1 MKSSTIISLLVSV
14 ALALLAVFGVRS
26 YLASQRDLL
35 AQRAGLGEPASENT
49 ILVATRALR
58 FGEAVKA
65 EDVRALAWPTGEL
78 PAGAFRKPEDLL
90 GKDGELRYVMSAM
103 EKDEPVLASKITGA
117 GQRATLSAALGE
129 GMKAVSIRVN
139 DVLGVAG
146 FVLPGDRVDIM
157 LTRVVKDDSGADQT
171 FVDVLLQGVKVL
183 AADQTADDRSD
194 KVEVVKTVTFEVTT
208 TEAQKLTLAGN
219 VGTLSLALRNV
230 ASSGVEQTQP
240 VTLADL
246 GGGPM
251 AQALKNDRAD
261 QDESRLTDLEK
272 LVKSVGDTLGNR
284 LGAMEDKLK
293 PNTVPAE
300 PAKPVLV
307 AAPKPDFVVI
317 GVSRNT
323 KREEYRVQLLD

>member
-26 YLASQRDLL
+26 YLATQRDIL
-35 AQRAGLGEPASENT
+35 AQQAGLAEPASGDT

-58 FGEAVKA
+58 FGEPIKQ

-90 GKDGELRYVMSAM
+90 GTDGTLRYVMSAM

-117 GQRATLSAALGE
+117 GQRATLSAALTE

-146 FVLPGDRVDIM
+146 FVLPGDRVDIL
-157 LTRVVKDDSGADQT
+157 LTRVVHEEAKSDQT

-183 AADQTADDRSD
+183 AADQTADDRTD
-194 KVEVVKTVTFEVTT
+194 KPSVVKTVTFEVTT
-208 TEAQKLTLAGN
+208 TEAQKLTLAAN

-246 GGGPM
+246 GGGPI
-251 AQALKNDRAD
+251 AQTLKNDGAD
-261 QDESRLTDLEK
+261 QNRLTDLEK
-272 LVKSVGDTLGNR
+272 LVRNVGDTLGTR

-293 PNTVPAE
+293 QKPVIVE
-300 PAKPVLV
+300 KPVLV

-317 GVSRNT
+317 GVSRDM
-323 KREEYRVQLLD
+323 KREEYRVPPLN

>member
-1 MKSSTIISLLVSV
+1 MKSSTIMSLLVSV
-14 ALALLAVFGVRS
+14 ALALLAVLGVRS
-26 YLASQRDLL
+26 YLAAQRDLL
-35 AQRAGLGEPASENT
+35 AQRAGLAEPASENT

-183 AADQTADDRSD
+183 AADQTADDRTD
-194 KVEVVKTVTFEVTT
+194 KPSVVKTVTFEVTT
-208 TEAQKLTLAGN
+208 TEAQKLTLAAN

-246 GGGPM
+246 GGGPV
-251 AQALKNDRAD
+251 AQTLKNDGA
-261 QDESRLTDLEK
+261 EENRLTDLEK
-272 LVKSVGDTLGNR
+272 LVRKVGDTLGTR

-293 PNTVPAE
+293 QKPAIVE
-300 PAKPVLV
+300 KPVLV

-323 KREEYRVQLLD
+323 KREEYRVRVLD

>member
-1 MKSSTIISLLVSV
+1 MKSSTTISLLVSV

-26 YLASQRDLL
+26 YLANQRDIL
-35 AQRAGLGEPASENT
+35 AQRAGLGEPASEET

-58 FGEAVKA
+58 FGEAIKS

-103 EKDEPVLASKITGA
+103 EKDEPVLASKITGP

-157 LTRVVKDDSGADQT
+157 LTRVIKVDSGADQT

-183 AADQTADDRSD
+183 AADQTADDRTD

-208 TEAQKLTLAGN
+208 TEAQKLTLAAN

-293 PNTVPAE
+293 PKTVPAE
-300 PAKPVLV
+300 PAEPVLV

-317 GVSRNT
+317 GVSRNM
-323 KREEYRVQLLD
+323 KREEYRVHLLD